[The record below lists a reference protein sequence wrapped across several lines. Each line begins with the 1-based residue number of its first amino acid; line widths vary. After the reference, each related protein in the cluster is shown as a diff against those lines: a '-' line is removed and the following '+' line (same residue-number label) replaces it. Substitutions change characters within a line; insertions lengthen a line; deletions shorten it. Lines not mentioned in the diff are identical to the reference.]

1 MSRNDSWAQDTAK
14 LLVPY
19 NYENRVDV
27 TLPADLHNVYSGE
40 GFLIDGI
47 NLSVNPINNEYTE
60 DTYATTT
67 PNLHLKLFAYV
78 TNNPSGFSNVETGDQ
93 DGCNVIGN
101 RNGKQCA
108 TLKDGWIGKKNVEG
122 NLSGYQETNIWK
134 GEFNALDASAG
145 DYLCL
150 VASIFP
156 ARRGGPAD
164 MSANGNGNT
173 WYSNPT
179 CTLIAKKPTYQVW
192 GSDMY
197 SVNDIDAFVG
207 EKKNILSGYNPTYKW
222 QNFNGTFV
230 AVGGSKTYLGSWV
243 EQGLILKNGVT
254 KSISSGAGTG
264 TNPSSAAMA
273 GVTGNFCERRAALSF
288 ANYDSISSSI
298 CPRQSVVGASKISSD
313 ISDREEILKYWMG
326 DESWPV
332 NVAAGATIDLSRP
345 ESIGTEAK
353 SATGMTI
360 RYINTS
366 GNLTI
371 NASTIPKGVTYLV
384 KSPKD
389 VTIAGDIRY
398 ELGGYTS
405 TQDISKV
412 VIYAKNIDIQCNVG
426 EVDAILITNSDESG
440 NRGKVNTCS
449 DAQTANEDS
458 SVEEQF
464 AAWNDAKRSRQ
475 LKIFG
480 AAITD
485 ELHMERTYGAA
496 AWNKVYGVYSVA
508 NYPKGTDGIPAEIF
522 DYDSTLLMWSEYMA
536 GAAETDTLNT
546 VYQHELAP
554 RY

>member
-1 MSRNDSWAQDTAK
+1 MCK
-14 LLVPY
+14 
-19 NYENRVDV
+19 
-27 TLPADLHNVYSGE
+27 
-40 GFLIDGI
+40 GI
-47 NLSVNPINNEYTE
+47 SP
-60 DTYATTT
+60 
-67 PNLHLKLFAYV
+67 
-78 TNNPSGFSNVETGDQ
+78 
-93 DGCNVIGN
+93 CN
-101 RNGKQCA
+101 
-108 TLKDGWIGKKNVEG
+108 
-122 NLSGYQETNIWK
+122 
-134 GEFNALDASAG
+134 
-145 DYLCL
+145 
-150 VASIFP
+150 
-156 ARRGGPAD
+156 
-164 MSANGNGNT
+164 
-173 WYSNPT
+173 
-179 CTLIAKKPTYQVW
+179 
-192 GSDMY
+192 
-197 SVNDIDAFVG
+197 
-207 EKKNILSGYNPTYKW
+207 
-222 QNFNGTFV
+222 
-230 AVGGSKTYLGSWV
+230 
-243 EQGLILKNGVT
+243 
-254 KSISSGAGTG
+254 
-264 TNPSSAAMA
+264 
-273 GVTGNFCERRAALSF
+273 
-288 ANYDSISSSI
+288 
-298 CPRQSVVGASKISSD
+298 SVVGASKISSD

-345 ESIGTEAK
+345 ENIGTEAK
-353 SATGMTI
+353 SATGVTI
-360 RYINTS
+360 RYVNTS
-366 GNLTI
+366 GNITI

-405 TQDISKV
+405 IQDIPKV
-412 VIYAKNIDIQCNVG
+412 VIYAKNIDIQCNVE
-426 EVDAILITNSDESG
+426 EVDAILITDSGESG

-485 ELHMERTYGAA
+485 ELYMERTYGAA
-496 AWNKVYGVYSVA
+496 AWNKVYGAYSAA